1 MCKKRKKKWQYFF
14 GNEAN
19 GISDYLKE
27 NISKSISVPMEKE
40 TESLNLGVSFSI
52 IIYELYRANL
62 M

>member
-1 MCKKRKKKWQYFF
+1 M
-14 GNEAN
+14 
-19 GISDYLKE
+19 SDYLKE
-27 NISKSISVPMEKE
+27 NISKSISIPMEKE